1 MFVNNDF
8 FEEDINMKKLVCLLL
23 VLVLVFAMSV
33 SVFAD
38 NAVSPE
44 NGNTDVEP
52 NYDPNSPQTGDTG
65 AIYWV
70 VTAMVLAVGAAAF
83 CGVKLVNEK

>member
-1 MFVNNDF
+1 
-8 FEEDINMKKLVCLLL
+8 MKKLVCLLL

-70 VTAMVLAVGAAAF
+70 VTAMVLAVGAATF
-83 CGVKLVNEK
+83 CGVKLVKEK

>member
-1 MFVNNDF
+1 
-8 FEEDINMKKLVCLLL
+8 MKKLACLLL

>member
-1 MFVNNDF
+1 
-8 FEEDINMKKLVCLLL
+8 MKKLVCLLL

-52 NYDPNSPQTGDTG
+52 NYDPKSPQTGDTG

-70 VTAMVLAVGAAAF
+70 VTAMVLSVGAAAF

>member
-1 MFVNNDF
+1 
-8 FEEDINMKKLVCLLL
+8 MKKLVCLLL

-33 SVFAD
+33 SDFAD

>member
-1 MFVNNDF
+1 
-8 FEEDINMKKLVCLLL
+8 MKKLVCLLL

-44 NGNTDVEP
+44 KGNTDVKP
-52 NYDPNSPQTGDTG
+52 NDDPKSPQTGDTG

>member
-1 MFVNNDF
+1 
-8 FEEDINMKKLVCLLL
+8 MKKLVCLLL

-33 SVFAD
+33 GAFAD
-38 NAVSPE
+38 GVDSPDKD
-44 NGNTDVEP
+44 NTNVDI
-52 NYDPNSPQTGDTG
+52 NDDPKSPQTGDTG

-70 VTAMVLAVGAAAF
+70 VTAMVLAVGAVAF

>member
-1 MFVNNDF
+1 
-8 FEEDINMKKLVCLLL
+8 MKKLVCLLL

-70 VTAMVLAVGAAAF
+70 VTAMVLAVDRKS
-83 CGVKLVNEK
+83 VV